1 MNLNIVWFLLV
12 AVLYAGFFLL
22 EGFDFGVGMLIPFL
36 GRDDPERR
44 AILRTIGPHWDAN
57 EVWLITAGGATFAAF
72 PRWYAAMF
80 SGLYP
85 LLLVL
90 LLALIARGAA
100 IEFRSR
106 LPGPRWRRSWDAA
119 IAVGSLLAAGTLG
132 AVFGNLLRGTPL
144 NGGGTFVGNVLA
156 GFNLYGLTS
165 AAAAVGLFL
174 LHGANFLGM
183 KQDGEAGLRARHA
196 ARRLWFAASVC
207 AAVFLAAT
215 FWQTDV
221 SRRLG
226 FGSLLL
232 PLGFVLGLALM
243 GYCLRIRRAGWA
255 FVACAATVVFFAA
268 VFFLALFP
276 RVMVSSLD
284 PSFSLTIYTAA
295 SSQYTL
301 RVMTIV
307 ASIFVPVVVLYQAW
321 SYWIFRKRIEPD
333 REEEGY

>member
-22 EGFDFGVGMLIPFL
+22 EGFDFGVGMLMPFL
-36 GRDDPERR
+36 GRDDSERR
-44 AILRTIGPHWDAN
+44 AILGTIGPHWDAN

-85 LLLVL
+85 LLLIL
-90 LLALIARGAA
+90 LLALIARGSA

-106 LPGPRWRRSWDAA
+106 LPGAAWRRAWDSA
-119 IAVGSLLAAGTLG
+119 IAVGSLLAAATLG

-144 NGGGTFVGNVLA
+144 DAGGTFAGNVLA
-156 GFNLYGLTS
+156 GFNLYSLIS

-183 KQDGEAGLRARHA
+183 KLDGEPGIRARDA
-196 ARRLWFAASVC
+196 ARRLWFAAALLV
-207 AAVFLAAT
+207 AVFLAAT
-215 FWQTDV
+215 FLQTDV

-226 FGSLLL
+226 IGSLIL
-232 PLGFVLGLALM
+232 PLGLILGLSLI
-243 GYCLRIRRAGWA
+243 GYCLRIRRDGWA
-255 FVACAATVVFFAA
+255 FVFGGMTVVFYAA
-268 VFFLALFP
+268 AFFIALYP

-284 PSFSLTIYTAA
+284 PSLSLTITTAA
-295 SSQYTL
+295 SSEYTL

-307 ASIFVPVVVLYQAW
+307 AAIFVPVVVIYQAW
-321 SYWIFRKRIEPD
+321 SYWIFRKRVGTD